1 MSSTAVLRLDQPN
14 RSEIACEDAVVPR
27 ASGDRVTLRDALVM
41 VVAVSAVYVGW
52 HLMRGWMPFDDGAL
66 AQSAERSMRGE
77 LPHRDFDEIYTG
89 GLTELNA
96 VAFRLLGVTLR
107 ALRLVL
113 FAAFLA
119 WVPAVFYIASRFT
132 RPIVAASV
140 TLLAVVWSLPNYTA
154 AMPSWYNLFLATW
167 GVAALLRYLEENQRR
182 WLVAAGIAGGLSVL
196 VKVVGL
202 YYVAGVLL
210 FLVFHAH
217 ATARAT
223 SRAASK
229 AEPGDGSLYAC
240 GVTVAL
246 LLFVGGL
253 MAVVRHQL
261 RAAEVVHFV
270 MPAALVAALLARN
283 EWREPAGPSRAR
295 AAALGQL
302 AAPFLAGVTVPVI
315 LFLIPYAQS
324 GALGDLVNGVF
335 VVPTQRFG
343 VAYEPIL
350 PLQTM
355 WTLAPLAL
363 LVAWTVR
370 AASTPRTRQI
380 TALASVLALILFSS
394 GRSPA
399 IYSAVWNSARNLI
412 PALAIAGVLLLARE
426 RTDDVDTPLRRPRV
440 VLLLSVTALCGV
452 VQFPYAAPN
461 YFCYVAPLAI
471 LLALSLASYLPVRH
485 RAVAALVVVFYAA
498 FAVLRSNGTPLQSM
512 GRAYEPPYPATRLS
526 LDRGG
531 IEIPRVHAAAY
542 ELLVPMLRARARG
555 GCTWASPDAPEIYF
569 LSGLCNPT
577 RSLFD
582 FLASRPMRE
591 DDLLQALDAHAV
603 RAIVLNRVPSFSPPL
618 ANHLVQRLEQRFPY
632 ARDVGPF
639 QLRWRS

>member
-1 MSSTAVLRLDQPN
+1 M
-14 RSEIACEDAVVPR
+14 
-27 ASGDRVTLRDALVM
+27 TLRAALVM

-154 AMPSWYNLFLATW
+154 AMPSWYNLFLASW
-167 GVAALLRYLEENQRR
+167 GVAALLRYLEDDRR
-182 WLVAAGIAGGLSVL
+182 HWLVAAGIAGGLSFL
-196 VKVVGL
+196 VKIVGL

-210 FLVFHAH
+210 FLVFQAH
-217 ATARAT
+217 AT

-229 AEPGDGSLYAC
+229 AEPGGGYLYAC

-246 LLFVGGL
+246 LLFVGSL

-270 MPAALVAALLARN
+270 MPAALVAALLVRN
-283 EWREPAGPSRAR
+283 EWRERAGPSLGR

-302 AAPFLAGVTVPVI
+302 AAPVLAGVTVPVI
-315 LFLIPYAQS
+315 LFLIPYAKS

-343 VAYEPIL
+343 VASEPVL
-350 PLQTM
+350 PLRTM

-426 RTDDVDTPLRRPRV
+426 RTDELDTPLRRPRI
-440 VLLLSVTALCGV
+440 VLLLSVTALCSV
-452 VQFPYAAPN
+452 VQFPYAVPN
-461 YFCYVAPLAI
+461 YFCYVAPLVI

-485 RAVAALVVVFYAA
+485 RAVAALVMAFYAA

-512 GRAYEPPYPATRLS
+512 GRAYQPPYSATRLS
-526 LDRGG
+526 LERGG
-531 IEIPRVHAAAY
+531 IAIPRVHAAAY
-542 ELLVPMLRARARG
+542 EALVPMLRARARG
-555 GCTWASPDAPEIYF
+555 GYTWASPDAPEIYF
-569 LSGLCNPT
+569 LSGLRNPT

-582 FLASRPMRE
+582 FLASRPVAE
-591 DDLLQALDAHAV
+591 DELLHTLDARAV
-603 RAIVLNRVPSFSPPL
+603 TAIVLNRVPSFSPPL

-632 ARDVGPF
+632 SHDIGPF